1 MHQLTQRL
9 ALRQPAVLSEFHLAQ
24 AVPVV
29 LNLSGIEQPIRA
41 YLSANPPAAELMY
54 KEVRAASA
62 GLPASAMAGRFKR
75 LFCFFELPTSLPV
88 AVNASCLRSP
98 KVPLECFTQCSHG
111 ASSKGR
117 GRRLH
122 AVLTGTGMKNG
133 SVM

>member
-54 KEVRAASA
+54 KEVLAASA

-75 LFCFFELPTSLPV
+75 LFCFLRASDVTASRRERQLPQK
-88 AVNASCLRSP
+88 P
-98 KVPLECFTQCSHG
+98 KG
-111 ASSKGR
+111 AS
-117 GRRLH
+117 
-122 AVLTGTGMKNG
+122 
-133 SVM
+133 